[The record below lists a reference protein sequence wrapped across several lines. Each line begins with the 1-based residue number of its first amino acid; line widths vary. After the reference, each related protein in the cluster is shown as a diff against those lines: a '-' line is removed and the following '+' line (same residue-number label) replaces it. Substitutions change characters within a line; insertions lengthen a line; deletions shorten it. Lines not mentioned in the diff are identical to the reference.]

1 MRRKAFVLLS
11 LVTIVG
17 FLANLVWE
25 NAQAPLYEGFMS
37 FQQHFIICLIASVV
51 DAGVVL
57 LLYLAFVL
65 GYGNPFWIDELNWK
79 SSTLLIIL
87 GGIIAFG
94 FEKHALSAGMWDYAD
109 GMPIIPVLK
118 VGLSPMLQLMLLPV
132 LTYYISNLVVKK
144 AMQS

>member
-1 MRRKAFVLLS
+1 MRGKTFVLLS

-37 FQQHFIICLIASVV
+37 FQEHFMMCFIASVV

-57 LLYLAFVL
+57 LLYLAFAL
-65 GYGNPFWIDELNWK
+65 GYGNPFWIDDLNWK
-79 SSTLLIIL
+79 SGTLLIIL
-87 GGIIAFG
+87 GGMIAFS
-94 FEKHALSAGMWDYAD
+94 FEKHALSADMWDYAD

-132 LTYYISNLVVKK
+132 LIYYVSNLVKK
-144 AMQS
+144 AMLS